1 MSDIDDID
9 RIFRILDEILN
20 SSFSGGIRLP
30 KESYYKNVD
39 MIEDEDSIY
48 ITIDLGN
55 ADGNLDIIPLR
66 SGILLE
72 GNINGEEKRQILDVG
87 IDLDKDTLESSLNN
101 GILDIR
107 IKKLKKNINDQ
118 I

>member
-1 MSDIDDID
+1 M
-9 RIFRILDEILN
+9 
-20 SSFSGGIRLP
+20 GH
-30 KESYYKNVD
+30 
-39 MIEDEDSIY
+39 
-48 ITIDLGN
+48 
-55 ADGNLDIIPLR
+55 ADGNLDIIPLK

-107 IKKLKKNINDQ
+107 IKKLKKDIDDQ

>member
-1 MSDIDDID
+1 MSDVDDID
-9 RIFRILDEILN
+9 RIFRILDRILN

-30 KESYYKNVD
+30 ESHYQNVD
-39 MIEDEDSIY
+39 VIEDEDSIY

-107 IKKLKKNINDQ
+107 IKKLKKDTNDQ